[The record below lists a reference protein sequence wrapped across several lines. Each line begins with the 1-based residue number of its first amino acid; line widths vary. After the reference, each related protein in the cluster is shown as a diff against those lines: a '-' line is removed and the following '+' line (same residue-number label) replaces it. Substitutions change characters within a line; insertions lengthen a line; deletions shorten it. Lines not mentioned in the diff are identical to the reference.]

1 MITANDWLPIGSVV
15 RLQEGDRPIM
25 IAGVM
30 AQDGNTGK
38 YWDYVGYPYPEGDQ
52 GTGDYFFDKGS
63 IAEIHLVGYLDG
75 MGCLFQRFLEEQ
87 AAEFEQLK
95 AVS

>member
-1 MITANDWLPIGSVV
+1 MITAQDWLPIGSVV
-15 RLQEGDRPIM
+15 RLVEGDRPVM

-30 AQDGNTGK
+30 AQDGQTGR

-52 GTGDYFFDKGS
+52 GTGDYFFDKDMV
-63 IAEIHLVGYLDG
+63 AEVHLVGYLDG
-75 MGCLFQRFLEEQ
+75 IGCLFQQFLDDKTE
-87 AAEFEQLK
+87 EFEQVK